1 MLDPAAALDRWL
13 GDDGRGESNSSGLI
27 HLRRDLHRHPE
38 LSGEEHRTTAVV
50 ADALDAAGLVITPL
64 PSGTGLVADLPALDG
79 STTSPSGG
87 RFAVRADLDALAMTD
102 EKDVP
107 YRSLRDGVCHAC
119 GHDVHTTIAVGAAT
133 FLAEHRELAPHGVRF
148 IFQPAEER
156 VPGGAV
162 DTIAAGTLDGV
173 DTIVAFHCEP
183 KADVGQI
190 GLRSGPITSAAD
202 MLSVS
207 LIGPGGHTA
216 RPELT
221 VDTIGLAGRVVTELP
236 RLVSARADSD
246 VKLVFGAIH
255 GGDAANAIPTR
266 VEIGGSVRTASATA
280 WEHLETIVDT
290 SIADVLQGSGAAVH
304 LEYTRGVPPVVND
317 HDVIDLLRTAATT
330 VVGAESIYETPQ
342 SWGGDDFA
350 WYLRH
355 VRGAYVRLGVH
366 DPSMPGRLD
375 LHAGRFDVDERSIDV
390 GVRCLATAAHLHS
403 RVVAAGIPA

>member
-1 MLDPAAALDRWL
+1 MRPVIRVADALDRWL
-13 GDDGRGESNSSGLI
+13 DGDGNGNGLI

-64 PSGTGLVADLPALDG
+64 PSGTGLVADLPDRHG
-79 STTSPSGG
+79 STAAPPGG
-87 RFAVRADLDALAMTD
+87 RFAVRADLDALAMND

-119 GHDVHTTIAVGAAT
+119 GHDVHTTIAVGTAT
-133 FLAEHRELAPHGVRF
+133 FLAAHRDLVPGGARF
-148 IFQPAEER
+148 VFQPAEER

-162 DTIAAGTLDGV
+162 ETIAAGSLDGV
-173 DTIVAFHCEP
+173 DTIVALHCEP
-183 KADVGQI
+183 KSDVGRI

-202 MLSVS
+202 MLAISV
-207 LIGPGGHTA
+207 IGPGGHTA

-236 RLVSARADSD
+236 RLVSARTDSE
-246 VKLVFGAIH
+246 VKVVFGAIH
-255 GGDAANAIPTR
+255 GGDASNAIPTR
-266 VEIGGSVRTASATA
+266 VDLRGSVRTASTTA
-280 WEHLETIVDT
+280 WEQLEDIVDS

-304 LEYTRGVPPVVND
+304 LEYTSGVPPVVND
-317 HDVIDLLRTAATT
+317 EAVVDLLREAASS
-330 VVGAESIYETPQ
+330 VVGADAVYETPQ

-390 GVRCLATAAHLHS
+390 GVRYLATAAHLHS
-403 RVVAAGIPA
+403 RSMAEEIPA